1 MTKVRVVGT
10 VSDFIDNVPI
20 LYSKMKLKCRQRNM
34 FTREFT
40 VVRDKD
46 LLPLYVLFDDSCLGG
61 AGPSVQVKMELTL
74 KVFFNKWETDEGSTI
89 TSNNH

>member
-46 LLPLYVLFDDSCLGG
+46 LLPLLSSLMILALVVQDHLFKS
-61 AGPSVQVKMELTL
+61 
-74 KVFFNKWETDEGSTI
+74 KW
-89 TSNNH
+89 N